1 MKERARF
8 APSPTGPL
16 HIGGV
21 RTALFNFLIAKKSGG
36 DFILRIE
43 DTDVKR
49 TVPGAEEH
57 IISSLKWLGIE
68 FDEGPIRQSKRT
80 GLYTKKVKELLKKG
94 HAYYAFD
101 TQSELEGA
109 RQKHGAEFKYNH
121 KYRMELSNSLS
132 LDEEEVKR
140 RVAQQKLCS

>member
-57 IISSLKWLGIE
+57 IINSLKWLGIE
-68 FDEGPIRQSKRT
+68 FDEGPHEK
-80 GLYTKKVKELLKKG
+80 GKALL
-94 HAYYAFD
+94 
-101 TQSELEGA
+101 
-109 RQKHGAEFKYNH
+109 
-121 KYRMELSNSLS
+121 
-132 LDEEEVKR
+132 
-140 RVAQQKLCS
+140 

>member
-57 IISSLKWLGIE
+57 IINSLKWLGIE
-68 FDEGPIRQSKRT
+68 FDEGPIRQSERT
-80 GLYTKKVKELLKKG
+80 DLYTKKVKELLKKG

-101 TQSELEGA
+101 TPSELEEA
-109 RQKHGAEFKYNH
+109 RQSTALN
-121 KYRMELSNSLS
+121 LSIIIGIERNFLIHCR
-132 LDEEEVKR
+132 LMKKR
-140 RVAQQKLCS
+140 LKEG